1 MQNDPNLTPNFVG
14 ECTRAMNTRA
24 IYDVDGT
31 NNEQL
36 KDLVDKELRTSITVV
51 LTKGD
56 SQGTLSDPQIRQMLK
71 NQQRRW
77 GFVSRFAKLGVQQVR
92 K

>member
-1 MQNDPNLTPNFVG
+1 
-14 ECTRAMNTRA
+14 MNTRA
-24 IYDVDGT
+24 IYDVIDGT

-56 SQGTLSDPQIRQMLK
+56 SQGMLSDPQIKQLLK
-71 NQQRRW
+71 
-77 GFVSRFAKLGVQQVR
+77 KLKLESNGSGGIM
-92 K
+92 KAPLESGG